1 MIIVNLKRDR
11 KEILNIDIDK
21 VESYKLFAGIASLK
35 VDNVIYMI
43 TNIAAMQKGAKLCI
57 NGIEISRIDRLID
70 EITSTES

>member
-35 VDNVIYMI
+35 VDGVIYMI